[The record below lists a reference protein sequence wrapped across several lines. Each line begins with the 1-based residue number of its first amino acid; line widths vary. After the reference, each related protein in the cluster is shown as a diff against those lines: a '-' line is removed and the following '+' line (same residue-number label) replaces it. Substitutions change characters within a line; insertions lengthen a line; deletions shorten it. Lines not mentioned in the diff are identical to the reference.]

1 MEFIKTGNNTWI
13 PLNTIVSITKDEW
26 DHATYYQ
33 FTTVSGYVAELQTP
47 KGTTL
52 DNAIKQSLVTI
63 NLNKDTD
70 DKSLHTTPTLR

>member
-1 MEFIKTGNNTWI
+1 MEFIKTGNNTWV
-13 PLNTIVSITKDEW
+13 PLNTIVRITKDEW

-33 FTTVSGYVAELQTP
+33 FTTVSGYVGELQTP

-52 DNAIKQSLVTI
+52 DNAIKQALVTI

-70 DKSLHTTPTLR
+70 DKSIHTEPTLR

>member
-13 PLNTIVSITKDEW
+13 QLSTILRITKDEW

-33 FTTVSGYVAELQTP
+33 FITTSGYVAELQTP

-52 DNAIKQSLVTI
+52 DNAIKQALVTI

-70 DKSLHTTPTLR
+70 DKSIHTESTLR

>member
-13 PLNTIVSITKDEW
+13 PLSTILRITKDEW

-33 FTTVSGYVAELQTP
+33 FITTSGYVAELQTT

-52 DNAIKQSLVTI
+52 DNAIKQALVTI

-70 DKSLHTTPTLR
+70 DKSIHTESTLR

>member
-13 PLNTIVSITKDEW
+13 LLNAIVRITKDEW

-33 FTTVSGYVAELQTP
+33 FTTASGHVGELQTP
-47 KGTTL
+47 RGTTL
-52 DNAIKQSLVTI
+52 DDAIKQALVTI

-70 DKSLHTTPTLR
+70 DKSIHTEPTLR